1 MWRERKKIVG
11 ESFNPFTQR
20 YEKVYDL
27 EQKEKIWVA
36 PKGHDKKIQKTNIVA
51 IISGHIV
58 EIKKYD
64 DDVYYDYTV
73 RGSKGRGAGKKKTD
87 NKKRV
92 DKINE
97 SKMNLRRLIN
107 ANVNPFSKFVTLTFK
122 ENLTDIDEAKR
133 RFKVFVRTL
142 NRRRKKEN
150 KENLKYIYVV
160 EFQERGAVHFHCVF
174 FNMGFMKNEELQKI
188 WGQGFTKVNRIKD
201 VDNVGAYVVKYMQK
215 DLIDDRLNG
224 KDLYGRSR
232 GLKEPVI
239 IRKPSEVVAISD
251 GLQKFLDFNNVSYVP
266 FSKQYTTKYRGKI
279 EYMQYNLKRIAQD

>member
-11 ESFNPFTQR
+11 ESYNPFTQR
-20 YEKVYDL
+20 YEKVYDI
-27 EQKEKIWVA
+27 EKTEKVWVA
-36 PKGHDKKIQKTNIVA
+36 PKGHDKKIKRTDRVA
-51 IISGHIV
+51 IISGDVI

-64 DDVYYDYTV
+64 DYQYYDYTV
-73 RGSKGRGAGKKKTD
+73 RGSKGTGKKKTD
-87 NKKRV
+87 KAKRN

-122 ENLTDIDEAKR
+122 ENLTDIDEAKKI
-133 RFKVFVRTL
+133 FKKFVMKL
-142 NRRRKKEN
+142 NYRRKKEN

-160 EFQERGAVHFHCVF
+160 EFQERGAVHFHCIF
-174 FNMGFMKNEELQKI
+174 FNMGFMKNEELQKV
-188 WGQGFTKVNRIKD
+188 WGQGFTKINRIKD

-232 GLKEPVI
+232 DLKKPIVI
-239 IRKPSEVVAISD
+239 KKPSEVVAISD
-251 GLQKFLDFNNVSYVP
+251 GLQNFLNFNNVSYVP

-279 EYMQYNLKRIAQD
+279 EYMQYNLRRIAQD

>member
-11 ESFNPFTQR
+11 ESYNPFTQR
-20 YEKVYDL
+20 YEKVYDI
-27 EQKEKIWVA
+27 EKTEKVWVA
-36 PKGHDKKIQKTNIVA
+36 PKGHDKKIKRTDRVA
-51 IISGHIV
+51 IISGDVI

-64 DDVYYDYTV
+64 DYQYYDYTV
-73 RGSKGRGAGKKKTD
+73 RGSKGTGKKKTD
-87 NKKRV
+87 NKKRA

-122 ENLTDIDEAKR
+122 ENLTDIDEAKKI
-133 RFKVFVRTL
+133 FKKFVMKL
-142 NRRRKKEN
+142 NYRRKKEN

-160 EFQERGAVHFHCVF
+160 EFQERGAVHFHCIF
-174 FNMGFMKNEELQKI
+174 FNMGFMKNEELQKV
-188 WGQGFTKVNRIKD
+188 WGQGFTKINRIKD

-232 GLKEPVI
+232 DLKKPI
-239 IRKPSEVVAISD
+239 IIKKPSEVVAISD

-266 FSKQYTTKYRGKI
+266 FSKQYTTKYRGNI
-279 EYMQYNLKRIAQD
+279 EYMQYNLKRMTQN

>member
-1 MWRERKKIVG
+1 MWRDRKRIVG

-20 YEKVYDL
+20 YEKVYDI
-27 EQKEKIWVA
+27 EKTEKVWVA
-36 PKGHDKKIQKTNIVA
+36 PKGHDKKIKKTNSVA

-58 EIKKYD
+58 EIKKYS

-73 RGSKGRGAGKKKTD
+73 RGSSGKGTGKKKTD
-87 NKKRV
+87 NKKRA

-122 ENLTDIDEAKR
+122 ENLTDIDEAKKI
-133 RFKVFVRTL
+133 FKKFVMKL
-142 NRRRKKEN
+142 NYRRKKEN

-160 EFQERGAVHFHCVF
+160 EFQDRGAVHFHCVF

-188 WGQGFTKVNRIKD
+188 WGQGFTKINRIKD

-224 KDLYGRSR
+224 RDLYGRSR
-232 GLKEPVI
+232 DLKKPIVI
-239 IRKPSEVVAISD
+239 KKPSEVWRLSE
-251 GLQKFLDFNNVSYVP
+251 K
-266 FSKQYTTKYRGKI
+266 K
-279 EYMQYNLKRIAQD
+279 

>member
-1 MWRERKKIVG
+1 MWREKKKIVG

-20 YEKVYDL
+20 YEKVYDMDRT
-27 EQKEKIWVA
+27 EKIWVA
-36 PKGHDKKIQKTNIVA
+36 PKGHDRKIERTDRVA

-64 DDVYYDYTV
+64 DYQYYNYTV
-73 RGSKGRGAGKKKTD
+73 RGSSGKGVGKRKTD
-87 NKKRV
+87 NKKRA

-107 ANVNPFSKFVTLTFK
+107 SNVNPFSKFVTLTFE

-142 NRRRKKEN
+142 NRKRKKGN

-160 EFQERGAVHFHCVF
+160 EFQERGAVHFHCIF
-174 FNMGFMKNEELQKI
+174 FNLGFVKNEELQKI
-188 WGQGFTKVNRIKD
+188 WGQGFTKINRIKD

-232 GLKEPVI
+232 GLKKPIVI
-239 IRKPSEVVAISD
+239 KKISEVCRLSEVLIEKNS
-251 GLQKFLDFNNVSYVP
+251 NNFKPYV
-266 FSKQYTTKYRGKI
+266 KTYTTKYRGKI
-279 EYMQYNLKRIAQD
+279 EYMQYNLKRIVRD